1 MCIRMRHLPNLI
13 LKREP
18 GKVQIFSELRKLM
31 HVFVMNN
38 ELDCSYVYC
47 TVDVADIATI
57 ISEMAANVRM
67 LEEKG
72 NNTQ

>member
-1 MCIRMRHLPNLI
+1 
-13 LKREP
+13 
-18 GKVQIFSELRKLM
+18 
-31 HVFVMNN
+31 MNN

-47 TVDVADIATI
+47 TVDVADIATV
-57 ISEMAANVRM
+57 ISEMAAIVRM